1 MDLKIFLGIS
11 AGVLTVSSFIPYF
24 SSILT
29 GRTAPHSYTWLIWS
43 ITQSLA
49 AVVIFHGGGGIF
61 SSLSVGA
68 GALLSLV
75 VFLASLT
82 RGTEHIHAFDS
93 VILIV
98 ALLATILWWRFDH
111 PTFSIIMVS
120 FIDAIGFIP
129 TYRKTLIEPRSESL
143 LAWTLYL
150 VGNICA
156 LLALT
161 HYNLLTILY
170 IATMIGASS
179 ILIALI
185 LLKR

>member
-120 FIDAIGFIP
+120 FIDAIALSRPTARHSLSHEANRFWLGRFIWLVI
-129 TYRKTLIEPRSESL
+129 YVRCWHLLI
-143 LAWTLYL
+143 T
-150 VGNICA
+150 
-156 LLALT
+156 T
-161 HYNLLTILY
+161 F
-170 IATMIGASS
+170 
-179 ILIALI
+179 
-185 LLKR
+185 

>member
-29 GRTAPHSYTWLIWS
+29 GRTTPHSYTWLIWS
-43 ITQSLA
+43 ITQGLA
-49 AVVIFHGGGGIF
+49 AVVIFQGGGGIF
-61 SSLSVGA
+61 SALSVGA

-75 VFLASLT
+75 VFLTSLT
-82 RGTEHIHAFDS
+82 KGTEHIHVLDS
-93 VILIV
+93 VILLV
-98 ALLATILWWRFDH
+98 ALLATILWWRFNH

-120 FIDAIGFIP
+120 FIDAIGFVP

-143 LAWTLYL
+143 PAWALYL
-150 VGNICA
+150 VGNVCA
-156 LLALT
+156 LLALAQ
-161 HYNLLTILY
+161 YNILTTLY
-170 IATMIGASS
+170 IATMIGATT